1 MSALNLQPNLAR
13 ADEVYQ
19 RLIELHRGLDEAAS
33 RRADARLVL
42 ILINHIGDAD
52 TVLEAIDVAGRVARP
67 AQEEP
72 A

>member
-19 RLIELHRGLDEAAS
+19 RLIELHQGLDEAAS

-52 TVLEAIDVAGRVARP
+52 TVLDAIAVAGRVARP